1 MKKNSVFFIVEG
13 LQMKPLTDS
22 DDVLES
28 DEFLIHVQTLMNLH
42 TFSFIACNNDTIFQ
56 LKCALEKLADCSN
69 HEMKLLIGP
78 DYPYP
83 LTDHLLLKDL
93 LETHRTLNLIIV
105 ENPSKAIPKRVL
117 LTQLGGDKKDL
128 DLRVIDKNDII
139 HLKNWIVLPD
149 RAAWIWDSVLLSWG
163 HPFFCQILNEITI
176 GLHSISGILSRVIFP
191 TKFYLTGKG
200 ELDPLRLKELR
211 YFYKKLQEHR
221 LFHTI
226 GIYVAPGLLGNDRTD
241 YMLLTRDNTER
252 MDLVLSS
259 LIWDPIKYDQKTL
272 CLLPRES

>member
-1 MKKNSVFFIVEG
+1 
-13 LQMKPLTDS
+13 MKPLTDNPT
-22 DDVLES
+22 VFES
-28 DEFLIHVQTLMNLH
+28 DEFPIHVQTFMNLH

-163 HPFFCQILNEITI
+163 HPFFCQILNEIKI
-176 GLHSISGILSRVIFP
+176 GRASCRERVSD
-191 TKFYLTGKG
+191 T
-200 ELDPLRLKELR
+200 
-211 YFYKKLQEHR
+211 
-221 LFHTI
+221 
-226 GIYVAPGLLGNDRTD
+226 V
-241 YMLLTRDNTER
+241 
-252 MDLVLSS
+252 
-259 LIWDPIKYDQKTL
+259 
-272 CLLPRES
+272 